1 MIGLRMG
8 VLGAEAAGHGGIG
21 RETRSPLLALLDRV
35 AGRGLRHGD
44 GFAGLIERAGG
55 ALLPGVDAVPGL
67 AVLLDAW
74 REEAELSPFGVR
86 AARWDVERFLT
97 NLERMAVAEAR
108 DPAILAEP
116 VVAPLVVTGMPRSGT
131 TFLHTILARDPA
143 SAVPRSWQTMS
154 PYPAHGTARARRD
167 VAWQL
172 RFFRLL
178 TPGIAGLHILG
189 ADAPQECTEITGHV
203 FRSLRFDTTHRV
215 PSYRAWLAREGH
227 GEAYRFHRRFLQHL
241 AHRQGGVGRFVLKS
255 PDHVFALDALHAAY
269 PDARVVFVHRDPARV
284 LPSVARLTE
293 VLRVPFARRVD
304 PLEVGRQVLGD
315 WVRGAGLMV
324 AASRAPHFTPPV
336 LHVSYREVVSRP
348 LETVTKIYRH
358 FGMELDTLAAAR
370 MELAVARRP
379 DGGYGRHRYDLARYG
394 FDNDTLREAFRAYRE
409 HFDIAEEAG
418 RTVPAPRPVRGWH
431 WAGHA
436 GT

>member
-1 MIGLRMG
+1 MIGLRMST
-8 VLGAEAAGHGGIG
+8 LGAQAAGRGKNG
-21 RETRSPLLALLDRV
+21 RESRSPLLALLDRV
-35 AGRGLRHGD
+35 AGRVLGRGD
-44 GFAGLIERAGG
+44 GFAGLVERARG
-55 ALLPGVDAVPGL
+55 AALPGVDPVPGL
-67 AVLLDAW
+67 AALLDAW
-74 REEAELSPFGVR
+74 RQEAGLSPFGVL
-86 AARWDVERFLT
+86 AARWDVERYVT
-97 NLERMAVAEAR
+97 NLERMAAAEAR

-116 VVAPLVVTGMPRSGT
+116 VAAPLVVTGMPRSGT
-131 TFLHTILARDPA
+131 TFLHAILARDPA
-143 SAVPRSWQTMS
+143 SAVPRSWQTIA
-154 PYPAHGTARARRD
+154 PYPAHGAARARRD

-178 TPGIAGLHILG
+178 APGIAGLHMLG

-215 PSYRAWLAREGH
+215 PSYRAWLARDGH

-255 PDHVFALDALHAAY
+255 PDHVFALDALDTVY

-293 VLRVPFARRVD
+293 VLRAPFARRVD

-324 AASRAPHFTPPV
+324 AASRTPRVGPPA
-336 LHVSYREVVSRP
+336 LHLSYREVVTRP
-348 LETVTKIYRH
+348 LETAAKIYRH

-379 DGGYGRHRYDLARYG
+379 DGGYARHRYELARYG
-394 FDNDTLREAFRAYRE
+394 FDTGMLRDAFRAYRE
-409 HFDIAEEAG
+409 HFDIAEEPG
-418 RTVPAPRPVRGWH
+418 RAAPAPRPVRGWH